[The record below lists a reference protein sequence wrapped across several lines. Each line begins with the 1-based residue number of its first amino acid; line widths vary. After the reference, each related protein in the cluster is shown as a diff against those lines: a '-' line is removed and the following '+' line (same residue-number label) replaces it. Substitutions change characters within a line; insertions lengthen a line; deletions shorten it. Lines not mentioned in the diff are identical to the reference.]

1 MSNLVQRLLN
11 VGFRPAR
18 TMGGHS
24 VYENAL
30 VRVCPNGDEGTDIP
44 VFSDKLGHSCA
55 YSMHFSGGTPD
66 DVIVAAAN
74 KAAFS

>member
-1 MSNLVQRLLN
+1 
-11 VGFRPAR
+11 
-18 TMGGHS
+18 MGGHS